1 MEQPDF
7 IHRAAE
13 RINALSDSD
22 EVHEQFRQFIQ
33 DFSNNPRDIKRF
45 FNVLRFYR
53 FLRETMQEYDPGSER
68 QPSLNQLR
76 RWIILSLNWPGFV
89 RWLYSDKSI
98 ESMREKLDILV
109 TLARENKDLKSWQ
122 EKVLMVS
129 HIVEQK
135 NISWLSDQNLK
146 DFFNLE
152 STKYKDE
159 PLSESLENGLY

>member
-1 MEQPDF
+1 
-7 IHRAAE
+7 
-13 RINALSDSD
+13 
-22 EVHEQFRQFIQ
+22 
-33 DFSNNPRDIKRF
+33 
-45 FNVLRFYR
+45 
-53 FLRETMQEYDPGSER
+53 
-68 QPSLNQLR
+68 
-76 RWIILSLNWPGFV
+76 
-89 RWLYSDKSI
+89 
-98 ESMREKLDILV
+98 MREKLDTLV

-129 HIVEQK
+129 HIGEQK

>member
-1 MEQPDF
+1 MYLDSIVFSEKLCRSTIRVQRDSL
-7 IHRAAE
+7 
-13 RINALSDSD
+13 LSTNLG
-22 EVHEQFRQFIQ
+22 VGLFCH
-33 DFSNNPRDIKRF
+33 
-45 FNVLRFYR
+45 
-53 FLRETMQEYDPGSER
+53 
-68 QPSLNQLR
+68 
-76 RWIILSLNWPGFV
+76 NWPGFV

-98 ESMREKLDILV
+98 ESMREKLDTFV

-129 HIVEQK
+129 HIREQK

>member
-1 MEQPDF
+1 M
-7 IHRAAE
+7 
-13 RINALSDSD
+13 
-22 EVHEQFRQFIQ
+22 
-33 DFSNNPRDIKRF
+33 
-45 FNVLRFYR
+45 
-53 FLRETMQEYDPGSER
+53 
-68 QPSLNQLR
+68 
-76 RWIILSLNWPGFV
+76 

-98 ESMREKLDILV
+98 ESMREKLDIFV

-129 HIVEQK
+129 HIREQK

-159 PLSESLENGLY
+159 PLSESLGNGLY